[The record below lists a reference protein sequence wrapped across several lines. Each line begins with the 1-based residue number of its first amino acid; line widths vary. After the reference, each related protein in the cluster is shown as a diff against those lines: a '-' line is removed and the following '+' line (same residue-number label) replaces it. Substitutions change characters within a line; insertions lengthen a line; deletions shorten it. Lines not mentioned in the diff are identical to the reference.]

1 MAEFIVAIDQIT
13 YYTVEAEDEIT
24 AIDRA
29 LVGEGQE
36 LTADTRDAYISD
48 HYVSRDAR
56 RFDQL

>member
-29 LVGEGQE
+29 LAGEGEE

-48 HYVSRDAR
+48 PYTSREAR
-56 RFDQL
+56 RSERL